1 MITRTARRLRSL
13 VALVVLVAITVG
25 VPLVL
30 ARFAGWPLPHHRPHW
45 NRVTTALRQGDI
57 AGDVVI
63 KTIAVIVW
71 IAWAQLIWAL
81 AWELAINLPRITRGR
96 QPKPAPLVP
105 VAVGAG
111 IGRLVAL
118 VLSIG
123 LTIATTPS
131 PALAR
136 QTAPIAP
143 VSTLH
148 SQQVAD
154 QATPTMVSQLRN
166 RAAYWQVA
174 DGESLWDIAERA
186 LGDGSRATEIIELN
200 ATLQSPRDLRAG
212 QTLRLPADASIP
224 TDRAPVAATDI
235 AVETNGDSGSSIV
248 IDIPPPGFLP
258 DTVIT
263 IERGD
268 TLWDLAE
275 DRLESMT
282 GAEAPNRAIL
292 EYVDVVIDANPTV
305 IEDPNL
311 IFPGEQFEFPAIG
324 TPPPPTPPEQADP
337 TAPLP
342 ALAPPSPAA
351 LPTPA
356 PPPLT
361 TMPPPATT
369 NPVPTTTPPVN
380 AGPVVPLP
388 TPPPLVE
395 SVSARG
401 PESTTP
407 WLAGI
412 SGATVLASG
421 LLLTYRR
428 LRSRRL
434 INGAANLPAANP
446 IGERRRVEQAMIAA
460 SDVPLVRWANHE
472 LAVLFQHLNP
482 RRITGAPVAVELS
495 ENHGLELLWDT
506 PNPTAPAPWEATD
519 GGWAWRL
526 LYDPD
531 FPIRSEPDPPP
542 IPGLVT
548 IGTRDDNTVLVDLEA
563 FGSIA
568 IIGDPTRAEDLMR
581 AIVLELASN
590 EDLANSYIHTVGI
603 DIDGLEHL
611 PRVQTRTDSDAVKH
625 LREIATDHDRLLTAA
640 ALPSTFHLRLGSTAH
655 GRELTVIAAQADATD
670 QLDEL
675 IAAARPRRGAVAI
688 ILGPHPDAAATITI
702 DTAGNA
708 TLNPL
713 ALSVH
718 AAGVPRCAAAQ
729 VAILLDEASNSDSQ
743 AAIADEREEGPATQ
757 TAPSDERFKPQTF
770 DFHTELGDL
779 GTDDDWSEPQPELL
793 VKVLGVPRIDSY
805 PNLGRLELNLVTFL
819 ACNHGS
825 ATEDQLIDAIWNGR
839 AIERTT
845 VWNRISKAR
854 AALGRH
860 LPARDQGSNTVRLA
874 AGVITDLDIFETLTT
889 RASHVSS
896 TDAIELL
903 TRAMTLIDGA
913 PFDAAGYDW
922 AHEHQHHA
930 RACELIESGALRL
943 VDIALDHDDP
953 ATARLAI
960 SQGLRA
966 LRINEPLYR
975 ARMRLEAHVG
985 NHGGV
990 RTTYDELVRLL
1001 DELAEPGE
1009 TYQPSNPTKALLEQ
1023 LVSTAA

>member
-13 VALVVLVAITVG
+13 IALGVLVAITVG

-30 ARFAGWPLPHHRPHW
+30 ALVAGWPLPRRLPDW

-96 QPKPAPLVP
+96 QPRPAPLVP

-123 LTIATTPS
+123 LTIATTPT

-136 QTAPIAP
+136 QTTAVAAA
-143 VSTLH
+143 STLH
-148 SQQVAD
+148 SQEVAD
-154 QATPTMVSQLRN
+154 HATPAMVSQARN
-166 RAAYWQVA
+166 RAACWQVA

-212 QTLRLPADASIP
+212 QTLRLPADATIP
-224 TDRAPVAATDI
+224 TDRTPVADTDT
-235 AVETNGDSGSSIV
+235 VTDTNGDSGSSIV
-248 IDIPPPGFLP
+248 IDIPMPGFLP

-263 IERGD
+263 IKRGD

-275 DRLESMT
+275 DRLESIT
-282 GAEAPNRAIL
+282 GTQAPNRAIL
-292 EYVDVVIDANPTV
+292 EYVDAVIDANPTV

-311 IFPGEQFEFPAIG
+311 IFPGEQFDFPAIG
-324 TPPPPTPPEQADP
+324 TPPPPAPPEQADP
-337 TAPLP
+337 TATPPTP
-342 ALAPPSPAA
+342 AAPPPAA
-351 LPTPA
+351 LPTL
-356 PPPLT
+356 PPPT

-369 NPVPTTTPPVN
+369 NPVPTTTPPVI
-380 AGPVVPLP
+380 AGPVA
-388 TPPPLVE
+388 PPLTSPPRTE
-395 SVSARG
+395 SVSAG
-401 PESTTP
+401 GHESTSP

-434 INGAANLPAANP
+434 ISGAANLVAANP
-446 IGERRRVEQAMIAA
+446 TGERRRVEQAMIAA

-472 LAVLFQHLNP
+472 FAVLFRHLNP
-482 RRITGAPVAVELS
+482 RRITGGPVAVELS
-495 ENHGLELLWDT
+495 ESHGLELLWDT
-506 PNPTAPAPWEATD
+506 PNPTTPTPWEATD

-531 FPIRSEPDPPP
+531 FPICSEPDPPP

-568 IIGDPTRAEDLMR
+568 IVGDPTRAEDLMR

-603 DIDGLEHL
+603 DIDGIEHL
-611 PRVQTRTDSDAVKH
+611 PRVQTRTDHDAVEH
-625 LREIATDHDRLLTAA
+625 LQAIVTDHDRLLAAA
-640 ALPSTFHLRLGSTAH
+640 ALPGTFHLRLGSTAH
-655 GRELTVIAAQADATD
+655 GRELTVIAARADDTD

-675 IAAARPRRGAVAI
+675 IAAARPRRGAVAM

-702 DTAGNA
+702 DTDGNA

-718 AAGVPRCAAAQ
+718 AAGVPRCSAAQ
-729 VAILLDEASNSDSQ
+729 VAILLDEASNGHSQ
-743 AAIADEREEGPATQ
+743 AAIADEPEDRPETQ
-757 TAPSDERFKPQTF
+757 TAPSDERLEPQMF
-770 DFHTELGDL
+770 DFRTEVGDL
-779 GTDDDWSEPQPELL
+779 GIDDDWSEPQPELL

-819 ACNHGS
+819 ACNNGS

-860 LPARDQGSNTVRLA
+860 LPARDQGSNTIRLA
-874 AGVITDLDIFETLTT
+874 AGVITDLDIFETLTA
-889 RASHVSS
+889 RAIHVSS
-896 TDAIELL
+896 ADAIELL
-903 TRAMTLIDGA
+903 TRAMSLIDGV
-913 PFDAAGYDW
+913 PFDAVGYDW

-975 ARMRLEAHVG
+975 ARMRLEAHLG